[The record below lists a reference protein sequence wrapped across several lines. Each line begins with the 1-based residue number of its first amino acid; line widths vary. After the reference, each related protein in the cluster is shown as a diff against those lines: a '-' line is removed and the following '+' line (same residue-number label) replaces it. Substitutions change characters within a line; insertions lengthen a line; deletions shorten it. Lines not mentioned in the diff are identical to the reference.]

1 MKWRREV
8 DFHGSRSYS
17 EPPPV
22 KLFSLMLSW
31 LANVA
36 TGKLRGV
43 RGGRSGS
50 RRPRLYDEQ
59 GFSLLGAHSGRDAAE
74 RPVPVRAEANRRDW
88 RVLP

>member
-50 RRPRLYDEQ
+50 RRPRLYEEH
-59 GFSLLGAHSGRDAAE
+59 GFSLLGARSGRDGE
-74 RPVPVRAEANRRDW
+74 RRAPVRAKANGRDW